1 MIPTNRKARFF
12 PLALTALMCGVG
24 NPALAHDVFVHRTL
38 TEEALAEMGW
48 TDPEAIDRV
57 ATYNVGTDI
66 GRLPGHSRAALQ
78 FVFPGAAGETP
89 EIRRLTATA
98 PFNPETTVGF
108 HFNSLYSFESIFTRW
123 NELDEWVF
131 MQCEYIAA
139 NPADQARYYQV
150 LGITLHAVQDF
161 YAHANWVGLLD
172 RYTVDSLDPAEFPV
186 WEELIENDAGWREAH
201 PALPYDEAINR
212 LKASNAFMSG
222 EETLGGLQTGRIRGE
237 DVDGDITPWIHRH
250 ERGEAR
256 GVAHDLARR
265 ATRLWV
271 ERIDRNI
278 AGARSRLQA
287 DLRTSASPAAVSTD

>member
-12 PLALTALMCGVG
+12 PLVLTALMCGAG
-24 NPALAHDVFVHRTL
+24 SPALAHDVFVHRAL
-38 TEEALAEMGW
+38 TEDALAEMGW
-48 TDPEAIDRV
+48 TDTEAIDRV

-66 GRLPGHSRAALQ
+66 GRLPGHSRAALR
-78 FVFPGAAGETP
+78 FIFPGAAGETA

-98 PFNPETTVGF
+98 AFNPATTVGF
-108 HFNSLYSFESIFTRW
+108 HFNSLYSFESISTRW
-123 NELDEWVF
+123 SDLDEWVF

-161 YAHANWVGLLD
+161 YAHANWIGLLD
-172 RYTVDSLDPAEFPV
+172 HYTADSLDPAEFPL
-186 WEELIENDAGWREAH
+186 WEELIENEAGWRDTH
-201 PALPYDEAINR
+201 PAFPCDEAINR

-222 EETLGGLQTGRIRGE
+222 QETLGGLQTGRIRGE
-237 DVDGDITPWIHRH
+237 AVDGDITPWLHRH

-256 GVAHDLARR
+256 GVAHHLARR

-271 ERIDRNI
+271 ERMDRNI
-278 AGARSRLQA
+278 AEARSRVQANLQ
-287 DLRTSASPAAVSTD
+287 TSASPDGFSPD